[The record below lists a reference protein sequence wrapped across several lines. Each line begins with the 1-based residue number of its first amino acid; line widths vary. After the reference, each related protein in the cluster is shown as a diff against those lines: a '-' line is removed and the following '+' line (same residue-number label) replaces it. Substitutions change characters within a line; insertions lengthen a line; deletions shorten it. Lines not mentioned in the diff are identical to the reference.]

1 MSASPPKADISGH
14 SENVRKMPIADMS
27 TSGISI
33 VVATTVGGQS
43 SGSTLMMEAP

>member
-1 MSASPPKADISGH
+1 MSESLIRPLNGSFSSK
-14 SENVRKMPIADMS
+14 